1 MAGIQRFLSY
11 QRACAHTHTH
21 VHAHTCA
28 HACTHMCAYAHG
40 RMQACA
46 HTHTCAHARTQSR
59 AHTHMHAHTY
69 VHVCTHTRT
78 CTHVRAHLC
87 THIHA
92 HACTCMRAHAYT
104 HTGTHTPGGLWRVPG
119 ASASAPQGSRG
130 WPASVPSLPGE
141 VAFTQ
146 WLVRA
151 EASGHSHG
159 LRVLRPPG
167 ACMGCRHVC
176 AGGRVRVWS
185 VCARIGTG
193 LHTGGRVALEG
204 ASAEGTLLVPW
215 APGD

>member
-11 QRACAHTHTH
+11 QRVCAHTHTH
-21 VHAHTCA
+21 VHMHTCA
-28 HACTHMCAYAHG
+28 HACTHT
-40 RMQACA
+40 CA
-46 HTHTCAHARTQSR
+46 HTYMRTCTRAHTITCTHAHACTHIRAR
-59 AHTHMHAHTY
+59 VHAHTHMHTCARAPMHT
-69 VHVCTHTRT
+69 
-78 CTHVRAHLC
+78 C

-159 LRVLRPPG
+159 LRVPRPPG
-167 ACMGCRHVC
+167 CVCGVQTRLCRGPCPCVVC
-176 AGGRVRVWS
+176 VCTHRHGAAHGGTSGSGR
-185 VCARIGTG
+185 G
-193 LHTGGRVALEG
+193 LC
-204 ASAEGTLLVPW
+204 
-215 APGD
+215 

>member
-21 VHAHTCA
+21 VHTHTCA

-46 HTHTCAHARTQSR
+46 HTHTCAHAHARTQSR

-78 CTHVRAHLC
+78 CTHVCAHLC

-146 WLVRA
+146 WLVQA

-159 LRVLRPPG
+159 LRVPRPPG
-167 ACMGCRHVC
+167 CVCGVQTRLCRGPCPCVVC
-176 AGGRVRVWS
+176 VCTHRHGAAHGGTSGSGR
-185 VCARIGTG
+185 G
-193 LHTGGRVALEG
+193 LC
-204 ASAEGTLLVPW
+204 
-215 APGD
+215 

>member
-21 VHAHTCA
+21 VHMHTCA
-28 HACTHMCAYAHG
+28 HACTHVRIRTWPHAGM
-40 RMQACA
+40 CA
-46 HTHTCAHARTQSR
+46 HTYMRTCTRAHTITCTHAHACTHIRAR
-59 AHTHMHAHTY
+59 VHAHTHMHTCARAPMHT
-69 VHVCTHTRT
+69 
-78 CTHVRAHLC
+78 C

-119 ASASAPQGSRG
+119 ASASAPRGSQG
-130 WPASVPSLPGE
+130 WPASVPSSPGE

-159 LRVLRPPG
+159 LRVPQG
-167 ACMGCRHVC
+167 ACVGCKHVC
-176 AGGRVRVWS
+176 AGARVRVWS
-185 VCARIGTG
+185 MCALIGTG
-193 LHTGGRVALEG
+193 LHAGGTSGSGRGLC
-204 ASAEGTLLVPW
+204 
-215 APGD
+215 